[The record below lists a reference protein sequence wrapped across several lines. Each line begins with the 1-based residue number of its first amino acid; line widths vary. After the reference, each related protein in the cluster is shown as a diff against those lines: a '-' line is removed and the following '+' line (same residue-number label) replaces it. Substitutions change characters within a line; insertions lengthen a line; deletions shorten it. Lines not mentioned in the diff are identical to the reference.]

1 MARTVNEFLDGENHL
16 NNLTSGKENTKM
28 QRKLFTLR
36 YLTLTISVFTTQ
48 YLYMRWIP
56 FQTPPPFT
64 FGGRAKFFQIFL
76 TTKNTLK
83 I

>member
-1 MARTVNEFLDGENHL
+1 MAVSDSF
-16 NNLTSGKENTKM
+16 
-28 QRKLFTLR
+28 
-36 YLTLTISVFTTQ
+36 YLSAETQ